1 MLNIVSVAWF
11 CIVAATPEAVEAV
24 EAGQLDPNTVA
35 LGKAAARKV
44 SMGIGCPTL
53 NRWVRKYE
61 PISSLWAPRLP
72 RNQAWLTQ
80 VVGGT
85 WDQVQFSRAWSI
97 VPG

>member
-53 NRWVRKYE
+53 NR
-61 PISSLWAPRLP
+61 
-72 RNQAWLTQ
+72 
-80 VVGGT
+80 
-85 WDQVQFSRAWSI
+85 
-97 VPG
+97 